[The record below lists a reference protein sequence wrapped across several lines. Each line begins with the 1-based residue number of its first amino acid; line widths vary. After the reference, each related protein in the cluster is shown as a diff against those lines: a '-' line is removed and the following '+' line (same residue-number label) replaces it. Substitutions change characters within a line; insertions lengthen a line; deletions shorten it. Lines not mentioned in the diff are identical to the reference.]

1 MPRDNRKEN
10 RAKAK
15 AENENQ
21 NPTGFEIEGLLEPDS
36 DEDEVVEEL
45 EEGKEGE
52 GKEANKNALEGESDK
67 TDDDLE
73 NIGGD
78 KATPSG
84 AKKEGEEEAKTEEAK
99 KAEEA
104 EAKRK
109 ADEVAAGE
117 KTAEELAKEAEAKK
131 AAPITAEPTQA
142 EKDAKVAADK
152 ALKDAE
158 DAAKAAETPKTLSNE
173 EAASLFTEWR
183 GETEKLLAEHHYKL
197 TEKDVEELN
206 ENPAAYIPKAM
217 SRVYLDCISASFQ
230 QFVNYLPRMVHQ
242 VLEVREATSKQEN
255 EFFTAWPDL
264 KEHKETVLRLGAAYR
279 QSNPAASMQDFIN
292 EVGAQSMVALRLVP
306 QGQANGA
313 TAAAAA
319 AEAASKAK
327 GFKPATGTPAGA
339 PAKQP
344 PANPFEQMAKEFS
357 METEELDDS

>member
-21 NPTGFEIEGLLEPDS
+21 NPTGFEIEGLLEPET
-36 DEDEVVEEL
+36 DEDEIVEEL
-45 EEGKEGE
+45 EGEKEKEGE
-52 GKEANKNALEGESDK
+52 ENKNALEGESDG
-67 TDDDLE
+67 DDDLE
-73 NIGGD
+73 NIGD
-78 KATPSG
+78 KAAPSG
-84 AKKEGEEEAKTEEAK
+84 AKKEGEEEAKTAEAK

-104 EAKRK
+104 EASRK
-109 ADEVAAGE
+109 AAEVATGE
-117 KTAEELAKEAEAKK
+117 KTAEELAKEEEAKK

-142 EKDAKVAADK
+142 EKDAKAAADK
-152 ALKDAE
+152 VLKDAE

-197 TEKDVEELN
+197 TEQDVNELN

-306 QGQANGA
+306 QGQGNGA
-313 TAAAAA
+313 AAAAAAA

-344 PANPFEQMAKEFS
+344 PTNPFEQMAKEFS
-357 METEELDDS
+357 LETEELDDS